1 MTELTIDRVGD
12 SYVIDYSADNVE
24 IRDAQ
29 EIIELIVDL
38 YDRQGSAKIGDKFI
52 IGRVEFHGHFKVRE

>member
-38 YDRQGSAKIGDKFI
+38 YERQGSAKIGDEFI
-52 IGRVEFHGHFKVRE
+52 VSNVEFHGHFQVKG

>member
-1 MTELTIDRVGD
+1 VTEVTIDRVGD

-29 EIIELIVDL
+29 KIIELIADL
-38 YDRQGSAKIGDKFI
+38 YDRQGSAKIGDDFI
-52 IGRVEFHGHFKVRE
+52 VSNVEFHGYFKVRE

>member
-12 SYVIDYSADNVE
+12 SFAVDYSADGVE
-24 IRDAQ
+24 LRDAQ

-38 YDRQGSAKIGDKFI
+38 YDRQGSVRDGEDFTVSKI
-52 IGRVEFHGHFKVRE
+52 EFHGQFKVRE

>member
-1 MTELTIDRVGD
+1 MTKLNIDRVGD

-29 EIIELIVDL
+29 EIIELIGDL
-38 YDRQGSAKIGDKFI
+38 YDRQGSAKVGY
-52 IGRVEFHGHFKVRE
+52 EFNVGHIEFNGQFKAKE